1 MIHDLRYALRTLGRN
16 PGFALVAIASMAL
29 GIGAN
34 TAIFSLADYLL
45 FPRLSVPDP
54 SAIIV
59 VQSQFRGESV
69 GNMFSYSFLS
79 YPDFE
84 DFRKKSNSFAGLTA
98 SQYSPLGFAPDQTA
112 QPQMKFGALVSGN
125 FFDVLGVRP
134 DLGRGFRP
142 DEDKVPGRD
151 AVVVLSH
158 VLWETEFASN
168 PGVVGRSIFLNGLSF
183 RVVGVAPESFT
194 GPNAWV
200 RADLYVP
207 LAMQPALAGG
217 SGQSE
222 LEMRGHRELM
232 VLGRLK
238 PGVRMGQAAAEAGVI
253 GQQLAQAYPKTN
265 RTSSLVVMTYRQSTT
280 IAPVITLALFLSG
293 LAGVVLL
300 IACANVM
307 NLMLSRASGRAREI
321 AVRLAIGAGRARL
334 VRQLLTE
341 SLVIAVLGGALG
353 LLLAQAGADLFSQI
367 RIPIDVPIVVDVRLD
382 PEVLLFALLISVASA
397 VLFGLAPALQSTR
410 ADLVPALK
418 AGGAAPGKRRRF
430 LGRNAL
436 VMAQVAGSLVLLVVA
451 TQAYRGARILLSSP
465 AGFRTDH
472 ILMASFNPA
481 LARDST
487 EQTKE
492 FYRRLQEQARTLP
505 GVKSAALAQ
514 AMPMVPAS
522 PVIRV
527 IPEGVPMPAGTEAV
541 GVFSNTVSDGYFR
554 TLGVPLLEGREFEE
568 TDRADSARVLIV
580 NEQFARKFYP
590 HQDPIGKRVQ
600 LYSADGPFAEIIGV
614 AKQGKYVFP
623 IEPRMEYLYLP
634 LAQNPAPA
642 LTLMLETEG
651 PSAGLSGPL
660 RGLVHSLDSRQ
671 PIYGVRTME
680 EFYDVRAHKTLGFV
694 TGAIAGLGILGLVL
708 ALVGLYG
715 LMTYSVSL
723 QQREIGVRMA
733 LGADPAT
740 VVRMVLKQGMILAG
754 SGAAIG
760 LFLSL
765 AASGPTATLVE
776 GHGFNL
782 PLIALVTISLLAMA
796 ALGAYIPARRA
807 SRVDPNT
814 ILRQE

>member
-1 MIHDLRYALRTLGRN
+1 MLHDLRYTLRMLGRN
-16 PGFALVAIASMAL
+16 PGFALVAIVSMAL

-34 TAIFSLADYLL
+34 TSIFTMADYLL
-45 FPRLSVPDP
+45 LPRLAVPDP
-54 SAIIV
+54 SAIMV
-59 VQSQFRGESV
+59 VQSQFRGEVV
-69 GNMFSYSFLS
+69 GNMFQYSYLS
-79 YPDFE
+79 CPDFE

-98 SQYSPLGFAPDQTA
+98 SQYFPFGFAPDQA
-112 QPQMKFGALVSGN
+112 VQPQMKFGALVSGN

-151 AVVVLSH
+151 PVVVISH
-158 VLWETEFASN
+158 VLWVNEFASS
-168 PGVVGRSIFLNGLSF
+168 PDVVGRSISLNGLPF
-183 RVVGVAPESFT
+183 KVVGVAPEAFT
-194 GPNAWV
+194 GPNAWL

-207 LAMQPALAGG
+207 LAMQPALAGK

-222 LEMRGHRELM
+222 LEMRGVRGLV

-238 PGVRMGQAAAEAGVI
+238 PGVRMRQAAAEAGVI

-265 RTSSLVVMTYRQSTT
+265 RTCSFVVMTYRQSTM
-280 IAPVITLALFLSG
+280 IAPLITFTFFLLG

-321 AVRLAIGAGRARL
+321 AVRLAMGAGRGRL
-334 VRQLLTE
+334 IRQLLTE
-341 SLVIAVLGGALG
+341 SLVIAILGGGLG
-353 LLLAQAGADLFSQI
+353 LLLAQAGAHRASQI
-367 RIPIDVPIVVDVRLD
+367 RVPIDVPLMIDIKIN
-382 PEVLLFALLISVASA
+382 PEVLLFALLVSVASA

-418 AGGAAPGKRRRF
+418 AGGVAPGKRGRF

-436 VMAQVAGSLVLLVVA
+436 VVAQVAGSLVLLVLA
-451 TQAYRGARILLSSP
+451 TQAYRGARIIVSSP
-465 AGFRTDH
+465 PGFRTDH
-472 ILMASFNPA
+472 ILMASLNPA

-487 EQTKE
+487 EQTQE

-514 AMPMVPAS
+514 AMPMVPAA
-522 PVIRV
+522 PAIRV
-527 IPEGVPMPAGTEAV
+527 IPEGVPLPTGTEAV
-541 GVFSNTVSDGYFR
+541 SVFSNTVSDGYFR
-554 TLGVPLLEGREFEE
+554 TLGVSVVEGREFEA
-568 TDRADSARVLIV
+568 TDRADSARVVIV
-580 NEQFARKFYP
+580 NELFAHKYYP
-590 HQDPIGKRVQ
+590 HQDAIGKRLR
-600 LYSADGPFAEIIGV
+600 LYGADGPFAEIVGV
-614 AKQGKYVFP
+614 ARQGKYVFP
-623 IEPRMEYLYLP
+623 VEPPMDYLYLP
-634 LAQNPAPA
+634 LAQNPATA
-642 LTLMLETEG
+642 MTLMLETEG

-660 RGLVHSLDSRQ
+660 RDLVRTLDSRQ

-680 EFYDVRAHKTLGFV
+680 EFYDVRAHKTLGMV
-694 TGAIAGLGILGLVL
+694 IDAMAEMGILGLVL
-708 ALVGLYG
+708 AMVGLYG

-723 QQREIGVRMA
+723 RQREIGIRMA
-733 LGADPAT
+733 VGADPAS

-754 SGAAIG
+754 SGVVIG
-760 LFLSL
+760 LSLSL
-765 AASGPTATLVE
+765 AAAKPIAALVQ

-782 PLIALVTISLLAMA
+782 PLVALVTIALLVMG

-814 ILRQE
+814 VLRQE